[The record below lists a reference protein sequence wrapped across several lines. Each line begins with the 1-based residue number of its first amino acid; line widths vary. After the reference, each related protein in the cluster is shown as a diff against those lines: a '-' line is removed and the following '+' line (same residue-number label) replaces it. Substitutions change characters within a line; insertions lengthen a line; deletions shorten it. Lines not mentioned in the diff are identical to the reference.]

1 MEPTTPLGEGIPLTP
16 FVKAG
21 TDPQV
26 AAIKQLLKLL
36 DKAAKSAR
44 TYGTKNPVAQ
54 RFFQQFYDDL
64 TTHLA
69 QHSRLALLVQRNQL
83 LFQNEVVYEPERD
96 ATGDSFAFKMYSD
109 GIRELSFHQ
118 GLTRED
124 LAFFLEALWGMR
136 ADETAPA
143 DVAADHEEDDD
154 IVTRL
159 WAKNL
164 ETITLVTA
172 EELVRTSGFG
182 PDELELQTQG
192 YMSMPVGSLRELLD
206 RERAVKTAEKEGSC
220 GSAEP
225 TGGNVTGGNAKPNR
239 RFQTNVVGYDVS
251 DEEHEALTQEIQRE
265 TARDSTTYILDILS
279 AVLASEPSPVLLS
292 KLFDVWDHVLEG
304 LIRAGQWTLLE
315 TVLTML
321 QEADDELE
329 LQTQGYMS
337 MPVGSLREL
346 LDRERAVKTA
356 EKEGSCG
363 SAEPTGGNVTGGNA
377 KPNRRFQ
384 TNVVGY
390 DVSDEEHEALTQEIQ
405 RETARDS
412 TTYILD
418 ILSAV
423 LASEPSPVLLSKLFD
438 VWDHVLEGLIRAGQ
452 WTLLETVLTMLQ
464 EAETVR
470 PDLSDSHKQQVA
482 GLFDGLGRPER
493 LKAIGVYLNRNPQ
506 ANTEGLITLLL
517 MMNLEAIPGLCSV
530 LATLDTPAHQAV
542 VMEALQTLARDHA
555 EPIILGLTDKRPT
568 FVRNLLTLI
577 SRWNDARFADSV
589 EKTLRHPEATV
600 RREAL
605 RILSTLR
612 PSGSGVKLVALLS
625 DTDETVRLTAMKVL
639 TGGQYTAAFSA
650 WSPFVMADD
659 FYDRSPAEKRAIY
672 QALKHTAADEAVPY
686 WQGLLTEWSWT
697 NRKKKE
703 ELALLAAEILGK
715 LATPAAMAAL
725 ELGQKKGGAAV
736 RQACSA
742 ALSFASRQHRHPI
755 PNAANS

>member
-1 MEPTTPLGEGIPLTP
+1 MEPTTPLGEGIPLAP

-206 RERAVKTAEKEGSC
+206 RERAVKTA
-220 GSAEP
+220 
-225 TGGNVTGGNAKPNR
+225 
-239 RFQTNVVGYDVS
+239 Q
-251 DEEHEALTQEIQRE
+251 
-265 TARDSTTYILDILS
+265 
-279 AVLASEPSPVLLS
+279 
-292 KLFDVWDHVLEG
+292 
-304 LIRAGQWTLLE
+304 
-315 TVLTML
+315 
-321 QEADDELE
+321 
-329 LQTQGYMS
+329 
-337 MPVGSLREL
+337 
-346 LDRERAVKTA
+346 
-356 EKEGSCG
+356 KEGSCG

-555 EPIILGLTDKRPT
+555 EPIIRGLTDKRPT

>member
-1 MEPTTPLGEGIPLTP
+1 MEPTNPLGEGIPLTP

-182 PDELELQTQG
+182 P
-192 YMSMPVGSLRELLD
+192 
-206 RERAVKTAEKEGSC
+206 
-220 GSAEP
+220 
-225 TGGNVTGGNAKPNR
+225 
-239 RFQTNVVGYDVS
+239 
-251 DEEHEALTQEIQRE
+251 
-265 TARDSTTYILDILS
+265 
-279 AVLASEPSPVLLS
+279 
-292 KLFDVWDHVLEG
+292 
-304 LIRAGQWTLLE
+304 
-315 TVLTML
+315 
-321 QEADDELE
+321 DELE

>member
-321 QEADDELE
+321 QEA
-329 LQTQGYMS
+329 
-337 MPVGSLREL
+337 
-346 LDRERAVKTA
+346 
-356 EKEGSCG
+356 
-363 SAEPTGGNVTGGNA
+363 
-377 KPNRRFQ
+377 
-384 TNVVGY
+384 
-390 DVSDEEHEALTQEIQ
+390 
-405 RETARDS
+405 
-412 TTYILD
+412 
-418 ILSAV
+418 
-423 LASEPSPVLLSKLFD
+423 
-438 VWDHVLEGLIRAGQ
+438 
-452 WTLLETVLTMLQ
+452 
-464 EAETVR
+464 ETVR

-517 MMNLEAIPGLCSV
+517 MMNLEAIPRLCSV

-555 EPIILGLTDKRPT
+555 EPIIRGLTDKRPT

>member
-1 MEPTTPLGEGIPLTP
+1 MEPTNPLGEGIPLTP

-321 QEADDELE
+321 QEA
-329 LQTQGYMS
+329 
-337 MPVGSLREL
+337 
-346 LDRERAVKTA
+346 
-356 EKEGSCG
+356 
-363 SAEPTGGNVTGGNA
+363 
-377 KPNRRFQ
+377 
-384 TNVVGY
+384 
-390 DVSDEEHEALTQEIQ
+390 
-405 RETARDS
+405 
-412 TTYILD
+412 
-418 ILSAV
+418 
-423 LASEPSPVLLSKLFD
+423 
-438 VWDHVLEGLIRAGQ
+438 
-452 WTLLETVLTMLQ
+452 
-464 EAETVR
+464 ETVR

-517 MMNLEAIPGLCSV
+517 MMNLEAIPRLCSV

-555 EPIILGLTDKRPT
+555 EPIIRGLTDKRPT

>member
-321 QEADDELE
+321 QEA
-329 LQTQGYMS
+329 
-337 MPVGSLREL
+337 
-346 LDRERAVKTA
+346 
-356 EKEGSCG
+356 
-363 SAEPTGGNVTGGNA
+363 
-377 KPNRRFQ
+377 
-384 TNVVGY
+384 
-390 DVSDEEHEALTQEIQ
+390 
-405 RETARDS
+405 
-412 TTYILD
+412 
-418 ILSAV
+418 
-423 LASEPSPVLLSKLFD
+423 
-438 VWDHVLEGLIRAGQ
+438 
-452 WTLLETVLTMLQ
+452 
-464 EAETVR
+464 ETVR

-555 EPIILGLTDKRPT
+555 EPIIRGLTDKRPT

>member
-1 MEPTTPLGEGIPLTP
+1 MEPTNPLGEGIPLTP

-206 RERAVKTAEKEGSC
+206 RERAVKTA
-220 GSAEP
+220 
-225 TGGNVTGGNAKPNR
+225 
-239 RFQTNVVGYDVS
+239 Q
-251 DEEHEALTQEIQRE
+251 
-265 TARDSTTYILDILS
+265 
-279 AVLASEPSPVLLS
+279 
-292 KLFDVWDHVLEG
+292 
-304 LIRAGQWTLLE
+304 
-315 TVLTML
+315 
-321 QEADDELE
+321 
-329 LQTQGYMS
+329 
-337 MPVGSLREL
+337 
-346 LDRERAVKTA
+346 
-356 EKEGSCG
+356 KEGSCG

-555 EPIILGLTDKRPT
+555 EPIIRGLTDKRPT

>member
-1 MEPTTPLGEGIPLTP
+1 MEPTNPLGEGIPLTP

-206 RERAVKTAEKEGSC
+206 RERAVK
-220 GSAEP
+220 
-225 TGGNVTGGNAKPNR
+225 N
-239 RFQTNVVGYDVS
+239 
-251 DEEHEALTQEIQRE
+251 
-265 TARDSTTYILDILS
+265 
-279 AVLASEPSPVLLS
+279 
-292 KLFDVWDHVLEG
+292 
-304 LIRAGQWTLLE
+304 
-315 TVLTML
+315 
-321 QEADDELE
+321 
-329 LQTQGYMS
+329 
-337 MPVGSLREL
+337 
-346 LDRERAVKTA
+346 A

-517 MMNLEAIPGLCSV
+517 MMNLEAIPRLCSV

>member
-206 RERAVKTAEKEGSC
+206 RERAVKTA
-220 GSAEP
+220 
-225 TGGNVTGGNAKPNR
+225 
-239 RFQTNVVGYDVS
+239 Q
-251 DEEHEALTQEIQRE
+251 
-265 TARDSTTYILDILS
+265 
-279 AVLASEPSPVLLS
+279 
-292 KLFDVWDHVLEG
+292 
-304 LIRAGQWTLLE
+304 
-315 TVLTML
+315 
-321 QEADDELE
+321 
-329 LQTQGYMS
+329 
-337 MPVGSLREL
+337 
-346 LDRERAVKTA
+346 
-356 EKEGSCG
+356 KEGSCG

-517 MMNLEAIPGLCSV
+517 MMNLEAIPRLCSV

>member
-1 MEPTTPLGEGIPLTP
+1 MHLTVRLTHMEPTAPVGEGLPLAP
-16 FVKAG
+16 FVKPG

-26 AAIKQLLKLL
+26 TAIKQLLKLL

-54 RFFQQFYDDL
+54 RFFQQFYDEL
-64 TTHLA
+64 TNHLT
-69 QHSRLALLVQRNQL
+69 QHTRLTLLVQRNQL

-118 GLTRED
+118 GLTHED
-124 LAFFLEALWGMR
+124 LAFFLEALWGMP
-136 ADETAPA
+136 ADEASPA
-143 DVAADHEEDDD
+143 DAAADQEEDDD

-172 EELVRTSGFG
+172 EELVRASGFG
-182 PDELELQTQG
+182 LDELELQTQG
-192 YMSMPVGSLRELLD
+192 YMSLPVGSLRELLD
-206 RERAVKTAEKEGSC
+206 RERAAKASDKEGTG
-220 GSAEP
+220 GSAEAAGGNT
-225 TGGNVTGGNAKPNR
+225 TGGIANRNR
-239 RFQTNVVGYDVS
+239 RFQANVVGYDVS

-265 TARDSTTYILDILS
+265 TARDATTYILDILS
-279 AVLASEPSPVLLS
+279 AVLASEPSPALLT
-292 KLFDVWDHVLEG
+292 KLFDVWDHVLE
-304 LIRAGQWTLLE
+304 A
-315 TVLTML
+315 
-321 QEADDELE
+321 
-329 LQTQGYMS
+329 
-337 MPVGSLREL
+337 
-346 LDRERAVKTA
+346 
-356 EKEGSCG
+356 
-363 SAEPTGGNVTGGNA
+363 
-377 KPNRRFQ
+377 
-384 TNVVGY
+384 
-390 DVSDEEHEALTQEIQ
+390 
-405 RETARDS
+405 
-412 TTYILD
+412 
-418 ILSAV
+418 
-423 LASEPSPVLLSKLFD
+423 
-438 VWDHVLEGLIRAGQ
+438 LIRAGQ

-470 PDLSDSHKQQVA
+470 PDLSDGHKQQVA
-482 GLFDGLGRPER
+482 ELFGGLGRPER
-493 LKAIGVYLNRNPQ
+493 LKAIGVHLNRNPQ
-506 ANTEGLITLLL
+506 AKTEGLTTLLL
-517 MMNLEAIPGLCSV
+517 MMKPDAIPGLCSV
-530 LATLDTPAHQAV
+530 LATLETPAHQAL

-555 EPIILGLTDKRPT
+555 EPIIRGLTDKRPT

-577 SRWNDARFADSV
+577 YRWNDARFADSV
-589 EKTLRHPEATV
+589 EKALRHPEASV

-612 PSGSGVKLVALLS
+612 PAGSGVKLVALLGDS
-625 DTDETVRLTAMKVL
+625 DETVRLTAMKVL
-639 TGGQYTAAFSA
+639 TSGQYTAAFSA
-650 WSPFVMADD
+650 WSPFLAADD
-659 FYDRSPAEKRAIY
+659 FYDRAPAEKRAIY

-742 ALSFASRQHRHPI
+742 AISVANRQHRHTI

>member
-1 MEPTTPLGEGIPLTP
+1 MNLTVRLTRMDPTHALGEGQPVSP
-16 FVKAG
+16 FGKPG

-44 TYGTKNPVAQ
+44 TYGTTNPVAQ
-54 RFFQQFYDDL
+54 RFFQQFYEGL
-64 TTHLA
+64 TQHLETHSPL
-69 QHSRLALLVQRNQL
+69 SLLVQRNQL
-83 LFQNEVVYEPERD
+83 FFGHDVVYEPERD

-118 GLTRED
+118 GLTRDD
-124 LAFFLEALWGMR
+124 LAFFLNALWGMP
-136 ADETAPA
+136 AGETSPS
-143 DVAADHEEDDD
+143 DLPPEHEEDED

-172 EELVRTSGFG
+172 EELVRASGFG
-182 PDELELQTQG
+182 LDELELQTQG
-192 YMSMPVGSLRELLD
+192 YMSLPVGSLRELLD
-206 RERAVKTAEKEGSC
+206 RERAASSGGKGGS
-220 GSAEP
+220 
-225 TGGNVTGGNAKPNR
+225 GGDGPSGGPAGGLSGGPVSGPAGAGREADHR
-239 RFQTNVVGYDVS
+239 RFQVNVVGYDVS
-251 DEEHEALTQEIQRE
+251 GEEHEALTQEIQRE
-265 TARDSTTYILDILS
+265 TARDATVYILDILS
-279 AVLASEPSPVLLS
+279 AILASESSPALLT
-292 KLFDVWDHVLEG
+292 KLFEVWGHVVEA
-304 LIRAGQWTLLE
+304 LIRGGQWTLLE
-315 TVLTML
+315 TVLTL
-321 QEADDELE
+321 
-329 LQTQGYMS
+329 
-337 MPVGSLREL
+337 
-346 LDRERAVKTA
+346 
-356 EKEGSCG
+356 
-363 SAEPTGGNVTGGNA
+363 
-377 KPNRRFQ
+377 
-384 TNVVGY
+384 
-390 DVSDEEHEALTQEIQ
+390 
-405 RETARDS
+405 
-412 TTYILD
+412 
-418 ILSAV
+418 
-423 LASEPSPVLLSKLFD
+423 
-438 VWDHVLEGLIRAGQ
+438 
-452 WTLLETVLTMLQ
+452 LQ

-470 PDLSDSHKQQVA
+470 PDLSDSHKHQVA
-482 GLFDGLGRPER
+482 ALFDGLGRPER
-493 LKAIGVYLNRNPQ
+493 LKAIGIHLNHNPQ

-517 MMNLEAIPGLCSV
+517 MMKLDAISGLCSL
-530 LATLDTPAHQAV
+530 LASLDTPAHQAV

-555 EPIILGLTDKRPT
+555 EPIIRGLTDKRPT

-605 RILSTLR
+605 RILSALR

-625 DTDETVRLTAMKVL
+625 DSDETVRLTAMKVL
-639 TGGQYTAAFSA
+639 SGGQYTAAFSA
-650 WSPFVMADD
+650 WSPYVTADD

-703 ELALLAAEILGK
+703 EVALLAAEILGK

-742 ALSFASRQHRHPI
+742 ALSVAHRHHRQAV

>member
-1 MEPTTPLGEGIPLTP
+1 MEPTPPLGEGIPLAP

-64 TTHLA
+64 TSHLA

-124 LAFFLEALWGMR
+124 LAFFLEALWGMP

-143 DVAADHEEDDD
+143 DVAVDHEEDDD

-172 EELVRTSGFG
+172 EELVRASGFG
-182 PDELELQTQG
+182 LDELELQTQG

-206 RERAVKTAEKEGSC
+206 RERAAKTPDTEGS
-220 GSAEP
+220 GSSVEP
-225 TGGNVTGGNAKPNR
+225 AGGNVTGGNANRNR
-239 RFQTNVVGYDVS
+239 RFQVNVVGYDVS

-265 TARDSTTYILDILS
+265 TARDATTYILDILS
-279 AVLASEPSPVLLS
+279 AVLASEPSPVLLT
-292 KLFDVWDHVLEG
+292 KLFDVWDHVLEA
-304 LIRAGQWTLLE
+304 LIRAGQWT
-315 TVLTML
+315 M
-321 QEADDELE
+321 
-329 LQTQGYMS
+329 
-337 MPVGSLREL
+337 
-346 LDRERAVKTA
+346 
-356 EKEGSCG
+356 
-363 SAEPTGGNVTGGNA
+363 
-377 KPNRRFQ
+377 
-384 TNVVGY
+384 
-390 DVSDEEHEALTQEIQ
+390 
-405 RETARDS
+405 
-412 TTYILD
+412 
-418 ILSAV
+418 
-423 LASEPSPVLLSKLFD
+423 
-438 VWDHVLEGLIRAGQ
+438 
-452 WTLLETVLTMLQ
+452 LETVLTMLQ

-493 LKAIGVYLNRNPQ
+493 LKAIGVHLNRNPQ

-517 MMNLEAIPGLCSV
+517 MMKLEAIPGLCSV

-555 EPIILGLTDKRPT
+555 EPIIRGLTDKRPT

-589 EKTLRHPEATV
+589 EKALRHPEATV

-625 DTDETVRLTAMKVL
+625 DNDETVRLTAMKVI

-650 WSPFVMADD
+650 WSPFVTADD

-742 ALSFASRQHRHPI
+742 AISFASRQHRHTI

>member
-206 RERAVKTAEKEGSC
+206 RERAVKTA
-220 GSAEP
+220 
-225 TGGNVTGGNAKPNR
+225 
-239 RFQTNVVGYDVS
+239 Q
-251 DEEHEALTQEIQRE
+251 
-265 TARDSTTYILDILS
+265 
-279 AVLASEPSPVLLS
+279 
-292 KLFDVWDHVLEG
+292 
-304 LIRAGQWTLLE
+304 
-315 TVLTML
+315 
-321 QEADDELE
+321 
-329 LQTQGYMS
+329 
-337 MPVGSLREL
+337 
-346 LDRERAVKTA
+346 
-356 EKEGSCG
+356 KEGSCG

-517 MMNLEAIPGLCSV
+517 MMNLEAIPRLCSV

-555 EPIILGLTDKRPT
+555 EPIIRGLTDKRPT